1 MAGWQLVPCLV
12 ALRGEFDRIAPG
24 RDRSSDGSI
33 GDQAHRERTSSHNVD
48 DGPGQG
54 STPSEDADSIPE
66 VHAADI
72 TANLR
77 TPGWSMGRAVGI
89 IVGRH
94 RDGEDNRLKNV
105 IYNGKIYS
113 RSWGWTERDYTGDN
127 PHKKHAH
134 FESLYT
140 DAAEKDTRPWGLT
153 AQADRL
159 EKDDMPSADEVAKA
173 TVKEL
178 LSQGLGKSGQPTVGV
193 ALQTGAYQ
201 NTNKILA
208 GLGALAQVVAG
219 LPQAVLE
226 ELGDNTDQ
234 SALQQATIL
243 RSVLGHDR
251 AVEIGKLL
259 TGPQQ

>member
-1 MAGWQLVPCLV
+1 MASWTLVPCLV
-12 ALRGEFDRIAPG
+12 ALRTEFDRIAPG

-54 STPSEDADSIPE
+54 STPSEDADSRPE
-66 VHAADI
+66 VHAADV

-77 TPGWSMGRAVGI
+77 TPGWTMQRAVDI
-89 IVGRH
+89 IVDRH
-94 RDGEDNRLKNV
+94 RRRVDNRLKNI

-113 RSWGWTERDYTGDN
+113 RSWGWLEKDYTGDN
-127 PHKKHAH
+127 QHKKHAH

-140 DAAEKDTRPWGLT
+140 DAAEQDTSPWGLL
-153 AQADRL
+153 D
-159 EKDDMPSADEVAKA
+159 EEEDDMPSADEIATA

-178 LSQGLGKSGQPTVGV
+178 LNKGLGKSGQPTVGV

-208 GLGALAQVVAG
+208 GLGALAQIVAG

-234 SALQQATIL
+234 TALQQATIL

-251 AVEIGKLL
+251 AAEVGRLL
-259 TGPQQ
+259 SGPPQ